1 MEEKPGNVEWD
12 PIVLVFKKNK
22 KQAKE
27 IGPFSVSKAMFE
39 ETQKLLCSVLEDD
52 FLRITYKF
60 CTEAKSKVDS
70 YATQK
75 VLCNTHHTPLHY

>member
-39 ETQKLLCSVLEDD
+39 ETQSCSVLSLKMT
-52 FLRITYKF
+52 FL
-60 CTEAKSKVDS
+60 E
-70 YATQK
+70 
-75 VLCNTHHTPLHY
+75 